1 MSIRFYARL
10 MSLVGLL
17 ILPHSVA
24 AAPLHDTFGTLDAD
38 TFARKGIQNG
48 EAAISSQLSKGLP
61 LITIDMSTAQQHS
74 SPALTNADT
83 SVYFPQAGSYL
94 GDAGQRSSRDTLWNF
109 DDHMN
114 IDSTATAL
122 TDYQINQIYDVGP
135 ALDDGSAR
143 IAPIKV
149 TNETL
154 STTTLRYG
162 SKRPMPHFL
171 AKDYPNIV
179 KVSGGTFDSNTTAK
193 DDPDIQ
199 AARSNW
205 GVESI
210 ATDIQVMPLT
220 AAAWLFG
227 SAMLGLFGVA
237 RRKKA

>member
-10 MSLVGLL
+10 MSLASLL

-24 AAPLHDTFGTLDAD
+24 AAPLHNTFGPLGAD
-38 TFARKGIQNG
+38 TFARKDIQNG
-48 EAAISSQLSKGLP
+48 EAAISSQISNGSP
-61 LITIDMSTAQQHS
+61 LITVAMSTARQHS
-74 SPALTNADT
+74 SPALTDADA
-83 SVYFPQAGSYL
+83 SVYFPQAGRYL
-94 GDAGQRSSRDTLWNF
+94 GDAKPRSSKDTVWNF

-114 IDSTATAL
+114 IDSTATAFA
-122 TDYQINQIYDVGP
+122 DYQINLIYDAGP

-143 IAPIKV
+143 VASINV
-149 TNETL
+149 TNEIL
-154 STTTLRYG
+154 STPTLQYG
-162 SKRPMPHFL
+162 SKSPTPHSL
-171 AKDYPNIV
+171 AKNYPDTV

-193 DDPDIQ
+193 YDPDIQ
-199 AARSNW
+199 AAQSDW

-210 ATDIQVMPLT
+210 ATDMQVMPLS